1 MDTPVVFLTEDTF
14 PAHSRRVI
22 LRFIHSQP
30 DHEVWEATV
39 PPLVAM
45 RVARE
50 GAGMPPHA
58 R

>member
-1 MDTPVVFLTEDTF
+1 MVFLTEDTF